1 MECMAKRDGQ
11 FNGRYIYEGET
22 FEAKRCPTWAE
33 PVKKASKPAA
43 KEEKPAESKGDA

>member
-1 MECMAKRDGQ
+1 MECRAKCDGQ

-33 PVKKASKPAA
+33 PVKKVSKPAA
-43 KEEKPAESKGDA
+43 KAETSAESEEGA